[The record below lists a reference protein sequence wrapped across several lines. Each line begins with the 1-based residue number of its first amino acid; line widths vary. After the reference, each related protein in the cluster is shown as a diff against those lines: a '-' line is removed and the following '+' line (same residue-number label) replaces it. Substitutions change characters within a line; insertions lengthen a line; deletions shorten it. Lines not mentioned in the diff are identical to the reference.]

1 MLVIGRKNGHGGLHM
16 LGYYLEESLEYD
28 PIRGPWWVLFHTSV
42 LFNDSSRFPNF
53 KKSYFP
59 CISGGVTHLLQN
71 SAVCVA
77 AEHVLQ

>member
-1 MLVIGRKNGHGGLHM
+1 M

-42 LFNDSSRFPNF
+42 LFNDSSKFPNF

-59 CISGGVTHLLQN
+59 ALVVVLPISYRIQLSVWQLNMSSSEVSHPKY
-71 SAVCVA
+71 
-77 AEHVLQ
+77 

>member
-1 MLVIGRKNGHGGLHM
+1 MTQLEALGGFYFTPL
-16 LGYYLEESLEYD
+16 YYLMIHLD
-28 PIRGPWWVLFHTSV
+28 PQI
-42 LFNDSSRFPNF
+42 SRNHI
-53 KKSYFP
+53 S